1 MHDLADFSEW
11 TLLERDPDFY
21 RAFTARTVV
30 LFNFAAGTRCKNL
43 KLLDFEYLCPTDVS
57 ALTLPTLV
65 PIAGIDVMTDKAKMN
80 QVGRKHVCSIA
91 MHLEARQCAVAS
103 LAILKI
109 VRFLPRD
116 GDGYGHLYFDFTA
129 IKSYFGVPVIA
140 SLDSLDRKPMAEKC
154 VCTLLTESLTAFFS
168 SKGMPPWYIDMYETH
183 LGRHLTVLQ
192 FEAAGVDA
200 DLQE

>member
-1 MHDLADFSEW
+1 M
-11 TLLERDPDFY
+11 
-21 RAFTARTVV
+21 FTARTVV

-91 MHLEARQCAVAS
+91 MHLDAPLCAVAS

-109 VRFLPRD
+109 VSFLPRD
-116 GDGYGHLYFDFTA
+116 GDGYWHPYFDFAA
-129 IKSYFGVPVIA
+129 IKSYFGVPVIE
-140 SLDSLDRKPMAEKC
+140 SRDSLDQKPMAEKC
-154 VCTLLTESLTAFFS
+154 VCTLLTESLTAFFRG
-168 SKGMPPWYIDMYETH
+168 KGMPPWYIDMY
-183 LGRHLTVLQ
+183 
-192 FEAAGVDA
+192 
-200 DLQE
+200 